1 MYSMLYAVLY
11 HAGYVVSH
19 LVRHHTQARAR
30 CLAHRKGVHSDV
42 PAYRVVT
49 EFVGFYAKF

>member
-19 LVRHHTQARAR
+19 LVRHHTQTRAR